1 MADLG
6 LSSIQDISNP
16 QLNYT
21 SLMEAGDEIW
31 VAFSDIKMITSP
43 RKTLGGTKPG
53 RQGRRGRMS
62 A

>member
-21 SLMEAGDEIW
+21 SLMEAGDGIW
-31 VAFSDIKMITSP
+31 VALSDIKMIKQHCVSSRAKVHFATENV
-43 RKTLGGTKPG
+43 GWN
-53 RQGRRGRMS
+53 
-62 A
+62 